1 MRLMMIGMGVFWM
14 RKTRLIL
21 GALLAATALA
31 CTGCGKD
38 ADSTANVDLEAM
50 TSEAETTPEEEPE
63 VIVKTSIVTEIVV
76 KPATKTETVAD
87 ATPAKTAAPA
97 APAANPTTG
106 DIYTDVIAQYRVASD
121 KEVYPYTY
129 AMADLNL
136 DGYPELM
143 VKTGNCE
150 ANFVYEIWTKG
161 ADGKAVKIGTARGFH
176 SQLYYDDQTGLLY
189 SNMCIQD
196 AQSISSY
203 AMVSGT
209 LQETL
214 LCNWEL
220 RDSDYYRQNGYYDLT
235 RMDHVFLLVEN
246 DINDYVFQN
255 SALQSGND
263 SAMTIDEYAAH
274 VNGASSNQNQ
284 SEEDKH
290 LVTEAPQQQETT
302 PPAAAASEDTL
313 KEQVLSKCG
322 NSPLDWYYDDFDG
335 DGNKEA
341 FAMAYRDNG
350 MGGHEILGLFY
361 VNAQGTVTDLGT
373 DFWGACGA
381 GRVVA
386 YNSSKKFFV
395 LDTNNGGS
403 GSTDYLY
410 GVTNGACYSSN
421 LSGSLHG
428 FQVDENGAYTFEGG
442 SVAHERPQI
451 RLTYDEST
459 GDFHQ

>member
-1 MRLMMIGMGVFWM
+1 MMIEMGVFWM

-203 AMVSGT
+203 AMVSGI

-442 SVAHERPQI
+442 SAAHERPQI

>member
-1 MRLMMIGMGVFWM
+1 MGVFQM
-14 RKTRLIL
+14 GRTRLIL
-21 GALLAATALA
+21 GALLAATLA
-31 CTGCGKD
+31 CTGCGED

-106 DIYTDVIAQYRVASD
+106 DIYTDVVAQYRVASD

-176 SQLYYDDQTGLLY
+176 SQLYYNDQTGLLY

-214 LCNWEL
+214 LCNWGL

-263 SAMTIDEYAAH
+263 SAMTIEEYAAH
-274 VNGASSNQNQ
+274 VTGASQ
-284 SEEDKH
+284 S
-290 LVTEAPQQQETT
+290 TEAPQQQETT
-302 PPAAAASEDTL
+302 PPVAAASEDTL
-313 KEQVLSKCG
+313 KEQVLSKYG

-341 FAMAYRDNG
+341 FAMAYQDDG
-350 MGGHEILGLFY
+350 IGHEILGLFY

-373 DFWGACGA
+373 DFWGAYGY

-395 LDTNNGGS
+395 FDTGNGGS

-442 SVAHERPQI
+442 SAAHERPQI
-451 RLTYDEST
+451 RLYYDEST

>member
-1 MRLMMIGMGVFWM
+1 M

-21 GALLAATALA
+21 GALLAAALA

-87 ATPAKTAAPA
+87 ATPAATAAPATPA

-106 DIYTDVIAQYRVASD
+106 DIYTDVVAQYRVASD

-176 SQLYYDDQTGLLY
+176 SQLYYNDQTGLLY

-214 LCNWEL
+214 LCNWGL

-263 SAMTIDEYAAH
+263 SAMTIEEYAAH
-274 VNGASSNQNQ
+274 VTGASQ
-284 SEEDKH
+284 S
-290 LVTEAPQQQETT
+290 TEAPQQQETT
-302 PPAAAASEDTL
+302 PPVAAASEDTL
-313 KEQVLSKCG
+313 KEQVLSKYG

-341 FAMAYRDNG
+341 FAMAYQDDG
-350 MGGHEILGLFY
+350 IGHEILGLFY

-373 DFWGACGA
+373 DFWGAYGY

-395 LDTNNGGS
+395 FDTGNGGS

-442 SVAHERPQI
+442 SAAHERPQI
-451 RLTYDEST
+451 RLYYDEST

>member
-1 MRLMMIGMGVFWM
+1 M

-21 GALLAATALA
+21 GALLAAALA

-87 ATPAKTAAPA
+87 ATPAATAAPATPA

-106 DIYTDVIAQYRVASD
+106 DIYTDVVAQYRVASD

-176 SQLYYDDQTGLLY
+176 SQLYYNDQTGLLY

-214 LCNWEL
+214 LCNWGL

-263 SAMTIDEYAAH
+263 SAMTIEEYAAH
-274 VNGASSNQNQ
+274 VTGASQ
-284 SEEDKH
+284 S
-290 LVTEAPQQQETT
+290 TEAPQQQETT
-302 PPAAAASEDTL
+302 PPVAAASEDTL
-313 KEQVLSKCG
+313 KEQVLSKYG

-341 FAMAYRDNG
+341 FAMAYQDDG
-350 MGGHEILGLFY
+350 IGHEILGLFY

-373 DFWGACGA
+373 DFWGAYGY

-395 LDTNNGGS
+395 FDTGNGGS

-442 SVAHERPQI
+442 SAAHEHPQI

>member
-1 MRLMMIGMGVFWM
+1 MGVFQM
-14 RKTRLIL
+14 RRTRLIL
-21 GALLAATALA
+21 GAFVAATALA
-31 CTGCGKD
+31 CTGCGQD
-38 ADSTANVDLEAM
+38 EDSTANVNLKVM
-50 TSEAETTPEEEPE
+50 TSEAETTPAEEPE

-76 KPATKTETVAD
+76 KPATETETVAN
-87 ATPAKTAAPA
+87 ATPAATTTPATAAPA
-97 APAANPTTG
+97 APAANTTTG
-106 DIYTDVIAQYRVASD
+106 DIYTDVIAQYRIASD

-176 SQLYYDDQTGLLY
+176 SQLYYNDQTGLLY

-214 LCNWEL
+214 LCNWGL

-341 FAMAYRDNG
+341 FAMAYQDDG
-350 MGGHEILGLFY
+350 IGHEILGLFY

-373 DFWGACGA
+373 DFWGAYGY

-386 YNSSKKFFV
+386 YNSS
-395 LDTNNGGS
+395 
-403 GSTDYLY
+403 
-410 GVTNGACYSSN
+410 
-421 LSGSLHG
+421 
-428 FQVDENGAYTFEGG
+428 
-442 SVAHERPQI
+442 
-451 RLTYDEST
+451 
-459 GDFHQ
+459 

>member
-1 MRLMMIGMGVFWM
+1 MGVFQM
-14 RKTRLIL
+14 GRTRLIL
-21 GALLAATALA
+21 GALLAATLA
-31 CTGCGKD
+31 CTGCGED

-150 ANFVYEIWTKG
+150 ANYVYEIWTKG

-176 SQLYYDDQTGLLY
+176 SQLYYNDQTGLLY

-214 LCNWEL
+214 LCNWGL

-284 SEEDKH
+284 FEEDKH

-361 VNAQGTVTDLGT
+361 VDAQGTVTDLGT

-442 SVAHERPQI
+442 SAAHERPQI
-451 RLTYDEST
+451 RLYYDEST

>member
-1 MRLMMIGMGVFWM
+1 M

-21 GALLAATALA
+21 GALLAAALA

-63 VIVKTSIVTEIVV
+63 VIVKTSIVTEIVA

-176 SQLYYDDQTGLLY
+176 SQLYYNDQTGLLY

-214 LCNWEL
+214 LCNWGL

-341 FAMAYRDNG
+341 FAMAYQDDG
-350 MGGHEILGLFY
+350 IGHEILGLFY

-373 DFWGACGA
+373 DFWGAYGY

-395 LDTNNGGS
+395 FDTGNGGS

-442 SVAHERPQI
+442 SAAHERPQI
-451 RLTYDEST
+451 RLYYDEST

>member
-1 MRLMMIGMGVFWM
+1 M

-21 GALLAATALA
+21 GAFVAAAALA

-176 SQLYYDDQTGLLY
+176 SQLYYNDQTGLLY

-284 SEEDKH
+284 FEEDKH

-361 VNAQGTVTDLGT
+361 VDAQGTVTDLGT

-428 FQVDENGAYTFEGG
+428 FQVDENGAYTFEDG
-442 SVAHERPQI
+442 SAAHERPQI

>member
-1 MRLMMIGMGVFWM
+1 M

-21 GALLAATALA
+21 GALLAAALA

-121 KEVYPYTY
+121 KEVYPYSY

-176 SQLYYDDQTGLLY
+176 SQLYYNDQTGLLY

-214 LCNWEL
+214 LCNWGL

-263 SAMTIDEYAAH
+263 SAMTIEEYAAH

-284 SEEDKH
+284 FEEDKH

-341 FAMAYRDNG
+341 FAMAYQDDG
-350 MGGHEILGLFY
+350 IGHEILGLFY

-373 DFWGACGA
+373 DFWGAYGY

-386 YNSSKKFFV
+386 YNSSKKIFV
-395 LDTNNGGS
+395 FDTCNGGS

-442 SVAHERPQI
+442 SAAHERPQI
-451 RLTYDEST
+451 RLYYDEST

>member
-1 MRLMMIGMGVFWM
+1 MGVFQM
-14 RKTRLIL
+14 RRTRLIL
-21 GALLAATALA
+21 GAFVAATALA
-31 CTGCGKD
+31 CTGCGQD
-38 ADSTANVDLEAM
+38 EDSTANVNLKVM
-50 TSEAETTPEEEPE
+50 TSEAETTPAEEPE

-76 KPATKTETVAD
+76 KPATETETVAN
-87 ATPAKTAAPA
+87 ATPAATTTPATAAPA
-97 APAANPTTG
+97 APAANTTTG
-106 DIYTDVIAQYRVASD
+106 DIYTDVIAQYRIASD

-176 SQLYYDDQTGLLY
+176 SQLYYNDQTGLLY

-214 LCNWEL
+214 LCNWGL

-341 FAMAYRDNG
+341 FAMAYQDDG
-350 MGGHEILGLFY
+350 IGHEILGLFY

-373 DFWGACGA
+373 DFWGAYGY

-395 LDTNNGGS
+395 FDTGNGGS

-442 SVAHERPQI
+442 SAAHERPQI
-451 RLTYDEST
+451 RLYYDEST

>member
-1 MRLMMIGMGVFWM
+1 MMIEMGVFWM

-21 GALLAATALA
+21 GALLAAALA

-176 SQLYYDDQTGLLY
+176 SQLYYNDQTGLLY

-214 LCNWEL
+214 LCNWGL

-246 DINDYVFQN
+246 GINDYVFQN
-255 SALQSGND
+255 SALQSGD
-263 SAMTIDEYAAH
+263 ESPMTIEEYAAH
-274 VNGASSNQNQ
+274 VNGASQ
-284 SEEDKH
+284 S
-290 LVTEAPQQQETT
+290 TEAPQQQETT

-361 VNAQGTVTDLGT
+361 VDAQGTVTDLGT

-442 SVAHERPQI
+442 SAAHERPQI
-451 RLTYDEST
+451 RLYYDEST

>member
-1 MRLMMIGMGVFWM
+1 MMIEMGVFWM

-176 SQLYYDDQTGLLY
+176 SQLYYNDQTGLLY

-214 LCNWEL
+214 LCNWGL

-263 SAMTIDEYAAH
+263 SAMTIEEYAAH

-284 SEEDKH
+284 FEEDKH

-361 VNAQGTVTDLGT
+361 VDAQGTVTDLGT

-442 SVAHERPQI
+442 SAAHERPQI

>member
-1 MRLMMIGMGVFWM
+1 M

-21 GALLAATALA
+21 GALLAAALA

-63 VIVKTSIVTEIVV
+63 VIVKTSIVTEIVA

-87 ATPAKTAAPA
+87 ATPAATTTPATAA
-97 APAANPTTG
+97 NTTTG
-106 DIYTDVIAQYRVASD
+106 DIYTDVIAQYRIASD
-121 KEVYPYTY
+121 KEVYPYSY

-176 SQLYYDDQTGLLY
+176 SQLYYNDQTGLLY

-203 AMVSGT
+203 TMVSGT

-214 LCNWEL
+214 LCDWGL

-274 VNGASSNQNQ
+274 VNGASQ
-284 SEEDKH
+284 S
-290 LVTEAPQQQETT
+290 TEAPQQQETT

-373 DFWGACGA
+373 DFWGACGV

-428 FQVDENGAYTFEGG
+428 FQVDENGAYTFEDG
-442 SVAHERPQI
+442 SAAHERPQI

>member
-1 MRLMMIGMGVFWM
+1 M

-21 GALLAATALA
+21 GALLAAAALA
-31 CTGCGKD
+31 CTGCGED
-38 ADSTANVDLEAM
+38 ADSTANVDLETITA
-50 TSEAETTPEEEPE
+50 EAETTPEEEPE

-87 ATPAKTAAPA
+87 ATPAETAAPA
-97 APAANPTTG
+97 APAATPTTG
-106 DIYTDVIAQYRVASD
+106 DIYTDVIAQYRIASD

-150 ANFVYEIWTKG
+150 ANFVYEVWTKG
-161 ADGKAVKIGTARGFH
+161 ADGKAVKIGTANGFH
-176 SQLYYDDQTGLLY
+176 SQLYYNNQTGLLY
-189 SNMCIQD
+189 GSMCIQD
-196 AQSISSY
+196 TQCISSY
-203 AMVSGT
+203 EMVSGT

-220 RDSDYYRQNGYYDLT
+220 RNSDYYRQNGYYDLT

-246 DINDYVFQN
+246 DIDDYVFQN
-255 SALQSGND
+255 SALQGGND

-274 VNGASSNQNQ
+274 VNGTSSNQNQ

-381 GRVVA
+381 GRIVA

-395 LDTNNGGS
+395 FDTNNGGS

-421 LSGSLHG
+421 LSVSLHG
-428 FQVDENGAYTFEGG
+428 FQVDENGAYTFEAG
-442 SVAHERPQI
+442 SAAHERPQI
-451 RLTYDEST
+451 RLYYDEST

>member
-1 MRLMMIGMGVFWM
+1 MGVFQM
-14 RKTRLIL
+14 RRTRLIL
-21 GALLAATALA
+21 GVLLAAAALA
-31 CTGCGKD
+31 CTGCGQD

-76 KPATKTETVAD
+76 KPTTETETVAN
-87 ATPAKTAAPA
+87 ATPAATTTPATAAPA
-97 APAANPTTG
+97 APAANTTTG
-106 DIYTDVIAQYRVASD
+106 DIYTDVIAQYRIASD
-121 KEVYPYTY
+121 KEVYPYSY

-176 SQLYYDDQTGLLY
+176 SQLYYNDQTGLLY

-203 AMVSGT
+203 TMVSGT

-214 LCNWEL
+214 LCDWGL
-220 RDSDYYRQNGYYDLT
+220 RNSDYYRQNGYYDLT

-322 NSPLDWYYDDFDG
+322 NSSLDWYYDDFDG

-395 LDTNNGGS
+395 FDTNNGGS

-428 FQVDENGAYTFEGG
+428 FQVDENGAYTFEDG
-442 SVAHERPQI
+442 SAAHERPQI

>member
-1 MRLMMIGMGVFWM
+1 M

-21 GALLAATALA
+21 GAFVAATALA
-31 CTGCGKD
+31 CTGCGED

-76 KPATKTETVAD
+76 KPTTETETVAN
-87 ATPAKTAAPA
+87 ATPAATTTPATAA
-97 APAANPTTG
+97 NTTTG

-121 KEVYPYTY
+121 KEVYPYSY

-150 ANFVYEIWTKG
+150 ANFVYEVWTKG

-176 SQLYYDDQTGLLY
+176 SQLYYNDQTGLLY

-214 LCNWEL
+214 LCDWGL

-246 DINDYVFQN
+246 DIDDYVFQN

-395 LDTNNGGS
+395 FDTNNGGS

-428 FQVDENGAYTFEGG
+428 FQVDENGAYTFEDG
-442 SVAHERPQI
+442 SAAHERPQI

>member
-1 MRLMMIGMGVFWM
+1 MG
-14 RKTRLIL
+14 RTRLIL
-21 GALLAATALA
+21 GALLAATLA
-31 CTGCGKD
+31 CTGCGED

-106 DIYTDVIAQYRVASD
+106 DIYTDVVAQYRVASD

-176 SQLYYDDQTGLLY
+176 SQLYYNDQTGLLY

-214 LCNWEL
+214 LCNWGL

-341 FAMAYRDNG
+341 FAMAYQDDG
-350 MGGHEILGLFY
+350 IGHEILGLFY

-373 DFWGACGA
+373 DFWGAYGY

-395 LDTNNGGS
+395 FDTGNGGS

-442 SVAHERPQI
+442 SAAHERPQI
-451 RLTYDEST
+451 RLYYDEST

>member
-1 MRLMMIGMGVFWM
+1 M

-21 GALLAATALA
+21 GAFVAATALA
-31 CTGCGKD
+31 CTGCGED

-76 KPATKTETVAD
+76 KPTTETETVAN
-87 ATPAKTAAPA
+87 ATPAATTTPATAA
-97 APAANPTTG
+97 NTTTG

-121 KEVYPYTY
+121 KEVYPYSY

-150 ANFVYEIWTKG
+150 ANFVYEVWTKG

-176 SQLYYDDQTGLLY
+176 SQLYYNDQTGLLY

-214 LCNWEL
+214 LCDWGL

-246 DINDYVFQN
+246 DIDDYVFQN

-274 VNGASSNQNQ
+274 VNGTSSNQNQ

-395 LDTNNGGS
+395 FDTNNGGS

-428 FQVDENGAYTFEGG
+428 FQVDENGAYTFEDG
-442 SVAHERPQI
+442 SAAHERPQI

>member
-1 MRLMMIGMGVFWM
+1 MGVFWM

-21 GALLAATALA
+21 GAFVAATALA
-31 CTGCGKD
+31 CTGCGQD
-38 ADSTANVDLEAM
+38 EDSTANVNLKVI
-50 TSEAETTPEEEPE
+50 TSEAETTSAEEPE

-76 KPATKTETVAD
+76 KPATETETVAD
-87 ATPAKTAAPA
+87 ATPAATAAPA
-97 APAANPTTG
+97 APAANTTTG
-106 DIYTDVIAQYRVASD
+106 DIYTDVIAQYRIASD
-121 KEVYPYTY
+121 KEVYPYSY

-150 ANFVYEIWTKG
+150 ANYAYEIWTKG

-176 SQLYYDDQTGLLY
+176 SQLYYNDQTGLLY

-203 AMVSGT
+203 TMVSGT

-214 LCNWEL
+214 LCDWGL
-220 RDSDYYRQNGYYDLT
+220 RNSDYYRQNGYYDLT

-290 LVTEAPQQQETT
+290 LVTEAPQQQKTT

-322 NSPLDWYYDDFDG
+322 NNLLDWYYDDFDG

-341 FAMAYRDNG
+341 FALAYRDNG

-373 DFWGACGA
+373 DFWGACGV

-395 LDTNNGGS
+395 FDTNNGGS

-428 FQVDENGAYTFEGG
+428 FQVDENGAYTFEDG
-442 SVAHERPQI
+442 SAAHERPQI

>member
-1 MRLMMIGMGVFWM
+1 MGVFQM
-14 RKTRLIL
+14 GRTRLIL
-21 GALLAATALA
+21 GALLAATLA
-31 CTGCGKD
+31 CTGCGED

-150 ANFVYEIWTKG
+150 ANYVYEIWTKG

-176 SQLYYDDQTGLLY
+176 SQLYYNDQTGLLY

-214 LCNWEL
+214 LCNWGL

-235 RMDHVFLLVEN
+235 RMDYVFLLVEN

-284 SEEDKH
+284 FEEDKH

-361 VNAQGTVTDLGT
+361 VDAQGTVTDLGT

-442 SVAHERPQI
+442 SAAHERPQI
-451 RLTYDEST
+451 RLYYDEST

>member
-1 MRLMMIGMGVFWM
+1 M

-21 GALLAATALA
+21 GAFVAATALA
-31 CTGCGKD
+31 CTGCGED
-38 ADSTANVDLEAM
+38 ADSTANVNLKVM
-50 TSEAETTPEEEPE
+50 TSEAETTPAEEPE

-76 KPATKTETVAD
+76 KPATETETVAN
-87 ATPAKTAAPA
+87 ATPAATTTPATAAPA
-97 APAANPTTG
+97 APAANTTTG
-106 DIYTDVIAQYRVASD
+106 DIYTDVIAQYRIASD

-176 SQLYYDDQTGLLY
+176 SQLYYNDQTGLLY

-214 LCNWEL
+214 LCNWGL

-341 FAMAYRDNG
+341 FAMAYQDDG
-350 MGGHEILGLFY
+350 IGHEILGLFY

-373 DFWGACGA
+373 DFWGAYGY

-395 LDTNNGGS
+395 FDTGNGGS

-442 SVAHERPQI
+442 SAAHERPQI
-451 RLTYDEST
+451 RLYYDEST

>member
-1 MRLMMIGMGVFWM
+1 M

-21 GALLAATALA
+21 GALLAAALA

-106 DIYTDVIAQYRVASD
+106 DIYTDVVAQYRVASD
-121 KEVYPYTY
+121 KEVYPYSY

-176 SQLYYDDQTGLLY
+176 SQLYYNDQTGLLY

-214 LCNWEL
+214 LCNWGL

-284 SEEDKH
+284 FEEDKH

-341 FAMAYRDNG
+341 FAMAYQDDG
-350 MGGHEILGLFY
+350 IGHEILGLFY

-373 DFWGACGA
+373 DFWGAYGY

-395 LDTNNGGS
+395 FDTGNGGS

-442 SVAHERPQI
+442 SAAHERPQI
-451 RLTYDEST
+451 RLYYDEST

>member
-1 MRLMMIGMGVFWM
+1 MGVFQM
-14 RKTRLIL
+14 RRTRLIL
-21 GALLAATALA
+21 GAFVAATALA
-31 CTGCGKD
+31 CTGCGQD
-38 ADSTANVDLEAM
+38 EDSTANVNLKVM
-50 TSEAETTPEEEPE
+50 TSEAETTPAEEPE

-76 KPATKTETVAD
+76 KPATETETVAN
-87 ATPAKTAAPA
+87 ATPAATTTPATAAPA
-97 APAANPTTG
+97 APAANTTTG
-106 DIYTDVIAQYRVASD
+106 DIYTDVIAQYRIASD

-176 SQLYYDDQTGLLY
+176 SQLYYNDQTGLLY

-214 LCNWEL
+214 LCNWGL

-341 FAMAYRDNG
+341 FAMAYQDDG
-350 MGGHEILGLFY
+350 IGHEILGLFY

-373 DFWGACGA
+373 DFWGAYGY

-395 LDTNNGGS
+395 FDTGNGGS

-442 SVAHERPQI
+442 SAAHERPQI
-451 RLTYDEST
+451 RLYYDEST
-459 GDFHQ
+459 GDFQQ

>member
-1 MRLMMIGMGVFWM
+1 M

-21 GALLAATALA
+21 GALLAAALA

-38 ADSTANVDLEAM
+38 ADSTANVDLETITA
-50 TSEAETTPEEEPE
+50 EAETTPEEEPE

-203 AMVSGT
+203 AMVSGI

-442 SVAHERPQI
+442 SAAHERPQI

>member
-1 MRLMMIGMGVFWM
+1 M

-21 GALLAATALA
+21 GALLAAALA

-38 ADSTANVDLEAM
+38 ADSTANVDLETITA
-50 TSEAETTPEEEPE
+50 EAETTPEEEPK

-203 AMVSGT
+203 AMVSGI

-442 SVAHERPQI
+442 SAAHEHPQI

>member
-1 MRLMMIGMGVFWM
+1 M

-21 GALLAATALA
+21 GAFVAAAALA

-63 VIVKTSIVTEIVV
+63 VIVKTSIVTEIVA

-87 ATPAKTAAPA
+87 ATPA

-106 DIYTDVIAQYRVASD
+106 DIYTDVVAQYRVASD

-176 SQLYYDDQTGLLY
+176 SQLYYNDQTGLLY

-214 LCNWEL
+214 LCNWGL

-263 SAMTIDEYAAH
+263 SAMTIEEYAAH

-284 SEEDKH
+284 FEEDKH

-341 FAMAYRDNG
+341 FAMAYQDNG

-395 LDTNNGGS
+395 FDTNNGGS
-403 GSTDYLY
+403 GSADYLY

-442 SVAHERPQI
+442 SAAHERPQI
-451 RLTYDEST
+451 RLYYDEST

>member
-1 MRLMMIGMGVFWM
+1 M

-21 GALLAATALA
+21 GALLAAALA

-176 SQLYYDDQTGLLY
+176 SQLYYNDQTGLLY

-214 LCNWEL
+214 LCNWGL

-263 SAMTIDEYAAH
+263 SAMTIEEYAAH

-284 SEEDKH
+284 FEEDKH

-395 LDTNNGGS
+395 FDTNNGGS

-442 SVAHERPQI
+442 SAAHERPQI
-451 RLTYDEST
+451 RLYYDEST

>member
-1 MRLMMIGMGVFWM
+1 M

-21 GALLAATALA
+21 GALLAAAALA

-38 ADSTANVDLEAM
+38 ADSTANVDLETITA
-50 TSEAETTPEEEPE
+50 EAETTPEEEPE
-63 VIVKTSIVTEIVV
+63 VIVKTSIVTEIVA

-87 ATPAKTAAPA
+87 ATPAATAAPA

-106 DIYTDVIAQYRVASD
+106 DIYTDVIAQYRIASD

-150 ANFVYEIWTKG
+150 ANFVYEVWTKG
-161 ADGKAVKIGTARGFH
+161 ADGKAVKIGTANGFH
-176 SQLYYDDQTGLLY
+176 SQLYYNNQTGLLY
-189 SNMCIQD
+189 GNMCIQD
-196 AQSISSY
+196 TQCISSY
-203 AMVSGT
+203 EMVSGT

-220 RDSDYYRQNGYYDLT
+220 RNSDYYRQNGYYDLT

-246 DINDYVFQN
+246 DIDDYVFQN
-255 SALQSGND
+255 SALQGGND

-274 VNGASSNQNQ
+274 VNGTSSNQNQ

-313 KEQVLSKCG
+313 KEKVLSKCG

-361 VNAQGTVTDLGT
+361 VDAQGTVTDLGT

-395 LDTNNGGS
+395 FDTNNGGS

-428 FQVDENGAYTFEGG
+428 FQVDENGAYTFEDG
-442 SVAHERPQI
+442 SAAHERPQI

>member
-1 MRLMMIGMGVFWM
+1 MGVFQM
-14 RKTRLIL
+14 RRTRLIL
-21 GALLAATALA
+21 GAFVAATALA
-31 CTGCGKD
+31 CTGCGQD
-38 ADSTANVDLEAM
+38 EDSTANVNLKVM
-50 TSEAETTPEEEPE
+50 TSEAETTPAEEPE

-76 KPATKTETVAD
+76 KPATETETVAN
-87 ATPAKTAAPA
+87 ATPAATTTPATAAPA
-97 APAANPTTG
+97 AHAANTTTG
-106 DIYTDVIAQYRVASD
+106 DIYTDVIAQYRIASD

-176 SQLYYDDQTGLLY
+176 SQLYYNDQTGLLY

-214 LCNWEL
+214 LCNWGL

-341 FAMAYRDNG
+341 FAMAYQDDG
-350 MGGHEILGLFY
+350 IGHEILGLFY

-373 DFWGACGA
+373 DFWGAYGY

-395 LDTNNGGS
+395 FDTGNGGS

-442 SVAHERPQI
+442 SAAHERPQI
-451 RLTYDEST
+451 RLYYDEST

>member
-1 MRLMMIGMGVFWM
+1 MR
-14 RKTRLIL
+14 RTRLIL
-21 GALLAATALA
+21 GAFVAATALA
-31 CTGCGKD
+31 CTGCGQD
-38 ADSTANVDLEAM
+38 EDSTANVNLKVM
-50 TSEAETTPEEEPE
+50 TSEAETTPAEEPE

-76 KPATKTETVAD
+76 KPATETETVAN
-87 ATPAKTAAPA
+87 ATPAATTTPATAAPA
-97 APAANPTTG
+97 APAANTTTG

-121 KEVYPYTY
+121 KEVYPYSY
-129 AMADLNL
+129 AMADLDL

-150 ANFVYEIWTKG
+150 ANYVYEIWTKG
-161 ADGKAVKIGTARGFH
+161 ADGKAVKAGIAVGSHA
-176 SQLYYDDQTGLLY
+176 SLYYNNQTGLLY

-196 AQSISSY
+196 VQDIFSY
-203 AMVSGT
+203 TLVSGT

-214 LCNWEL
+214 LCDWLL
-220 RDSDYYRQNGYYDLT
+220 RDNAYYRQNGYYHLT
-235 RMDHVFLLVEN
+235 RMDHVFRLVEN
-246 DINDYVFQN
+246 DIDDYVFQN
-255 SALQSGND
+255 SALQGGDESP
-263 SAMTIDEYAAH
+263 MTIEEYAAH

-395 LDTNNGGS
+395 FDTNNGGS

-428 FQVDENGAYTFEGG
+428 FQVDENGAYTFEDG
-442 SVAHERPQI
+442 SAAHERPQI

>member
-1 MRLMMIGMGVFWM
+1 MGVFQM
-14 RKTRLIL
+14 RRTRLIL
-21 GALLAATALA
+21 GAFVAATALA
-31 CTGCGKD
+31 CTGCGQD
-38 ADSTANVDLEAM
+38 EDSTANVNLKVM
-50 TSEAETTPEEEPE
+50 TSEAETTPAEEPE

-76 KPATKTETVAD
+76 KPATETETVAN
-87 ATPAKTAAPA
+87 ATPAATTTPATAAPA

-106 DIYTDVIAQYRVASD
+106 DIYTDVIAQYRIASD
-121 KEVYPYTY
+121 KEVYPYSY

-176 SQLYYDDQTGLLY
+176 SQLYYNDQTGLLY

-214 LCNWEL
+214 LCNWGL

-341 FAMAYRDNG
+341 FAMAYQDDG
-350 MGGHEILGLFY
+350 IGHEILGLFY

-373 DFWGACGA
+373 DFWGAYGY

-395 LDTNNGGS
+395 FDTGNGGS

-442 SVAHERPQI
+442 SAAHERPQI
-451 RLTYDEST
+451 RLYYDEST

>member
-1 MRLMMIGMGVFWM
+1 M

-21 GALLAATALA
+21 GAFVAATALA
-31 CTGCGKD
+31 CTGCGED
-38 ADSTANVDLEAM
+38 ADSTAKVNLKA
-50 TSEAETTPEEEPE
+50 THSEAETTLAEEPE
-63 VIVKTSIVTEIVV
+63 VIVKTSIVTEIVA

-87 ATPAKTAAPA
+87 ATPAATA

-106 DIYTDVIAQYRVASD
+106 DIYTDVIAQYRIASD
-121 KEVYPYTY
+121 KEVYPYSY

-150 ANFVYEIWTKG
+150 ANFVYEVWTKG
-161 ADGKAVKIGTARGFH
+161 ADGKAVKIGTANGFH
-176 SQLYYDDQTGLLY
+176 SQLYYNNQTGLLY
-189 SNMCIQD
+189 GNMCIQD
-196 AQSISSY
+196 TQCISSY
-203 AMVSGT
+203 EMVSGT

-220 RDSDYYRQNGYYDLT
+220 RNSDYYRQNGYYDLT

-246 DINDYVFQN
+246 DIDDYVFQN
-255 SALQSGND
+255 SALQGGND

-274 VNGASSNQNQ
+274 VNGTSSNQNQ

-395 LDTNNGGS
+395 FDTNNGGS

-428 FQVDENGAYTFEGG
+428 FQVDENGAYTFEDG
-442 SVAHERPQI
+442 SAAHERPQI

>member
-1 MRLMMIGMGVFWM
+1 MGVFQM
-14 RKTRLIL
+14 RRTRLIL
-21 GALLAATALA
+21 GAFVAATALA

-50 TSEAETTPEEEPE
+50 TSEAETTPAEEPE

-76 KPATKTETVAD
+76 KPATETETVAN
-87 ATPAKTAAPA
+87 ATPAATAAPA
-97 APAANPTTG
+97 ASAANPTTG
-106 DIYTDVIAQYRVASD
+106 DIYTDVIAQYRIASD
-121 KEVYPYTY
+121 KEVYPYSY

-150 ANFVYEIWTKG
+150 ANYVYEIWTKG
-161 ADGKAVKIGTARGFH
+161 ADGKAVKAGIAVGSHA
-176 SQLYYDDQTGLLY
+176 SLYYNNQTGLLY

-196 AQSISSY
+196 VQDIFSY
-203 AMVSGT
+203 ILVSGT

-214 LCNWEL
+214 LCDWLL
-220 RDSDYYRQNGYYDLT
+220 RDNAYYRQNGYYHLT
-235 RMDHVFLLVEN
+235 RMDHVFRLVEN
-246 DINDYVFQN
+246 DIDDYVFQN
-255 SALQSGND
+255 SALQGGDESP
-263 SAMTIDEYAAH
+263 MTIEEYAAH

-302 PPAAAASEDTL
+302 PQAAAASEDTL

-335 DGNKEA
+335 DGNEEA

-428 FQVDENGAYTFEGG
+428 FQVDENGAYTFEDG
-442 SVAHERPQI
+442 SAAHERPQI

>member
-1 MRLMMIGMGVFWM
+1 M

-21 GALLAATALA
+21 GALLAAALA

-121 KEVYPYTY
+121 KEVYPYSY

-176 SQLYYDDQTGLLY
+176 SQLYYNDQTGLLY

-214 LCNWEL
+214 LCNWGL

-263 SAMTIDEYAAH
+263 SAMTIEEYAAH

-284 SEEDKH
+284 FEEDKH

-361 VNAQGTVTDLGT
+361 VDAQGTVTDLGT

-442 SVAHERPQI
+442 SAAHERPQI
-451 RLTYDEST
+451 RLYYDEST

>member
-1 MRLMMIGMGVFWM
+1 M

-21 GALLAATALA
+21 GAFVAATALA
-31 CTGCGKD
+31 CTGCGQD
-38 ADSTANVDLEAM
+38 EDSTANVNLKVI
-50 TSEAETTPEEEPE
+50 TSEAETTSAEEPE

-76 KPATKTETVAD
+76 KPATETETVAD
-87 ATPAKTAAPA
+87 ATPAATAAPA
-97 APAANPTTG
+97 APAANTTTG
-106 DIYTDVIAQYRVASD
+106 DIYTDVIAQYRIASD
-121 KEVYPYTY
+121 KEVYPYSY

-150 ANFVYEIWTKG
+150 ANYAYEIWTKG

-176 SQLYYDDQTGLLY
+176 SQLYYNDQTGLLY

-203 AMVSGT
+203 TMVSGT

-214 LCNWEL
+214 LCDWGL
-220 RDSDYYRQNGYYDLT
+220 RNSDYYRQNGYYDLT

-290 LVTEAPQQQETT
+290 LVTEAPQQQKTT

-322 NSPLDWYYDDFDG
+322 NNLLDWYYDDFDG

-341 FAMAYRDNG
+341 FALAYRDNG

-373 DFWGACGA
+373 DFWGACGV

-395 LDTNNGGS
+395 FDTNNGGS

-428 FQVDENGAYTFEGG
+428 FQVDENGAYTFEDG
-442 SVAHERPQI
+442 SAAHERPQI

>member
-1 MRLMMIGMGVFWM
+1 MGVFQM
-14 RKTRLIL
+14 GRTRLIL
-21 GALLAATALA
+21 GALLAATLA
-31 CTGCGKD
+31 CTGCGED

-150 ANFVYEIWTKG
+150 ANYVYEIWTKG

-176 SQLYYDDQTGLLY
+176 SQLYYNDQTGLLY

-214 LCNWEL
+214 LCNWGL

-284 SEEDKH
+284 FEEDKH

-341 FAMAYRDNG
+341 FAMAYQDDG
-350 MGGHEILGLFY
+350 IGHEILGLFY

-373 DFWGACGA
+373 DFWGAYGY

-395 LDTNNGGS
+395 FDTGNGGS

-442 SVAHERPQI
+442 SAAHERPQI
-451 RLTYDEST
+451 RLYYDEST

>member
-1 MRLMMIGMGVFWM
+1 M

-21 GALLAATALA
+21 GALLAAALA

-38 ADSTANVDLEAM
+38 ADSTTNVDLEAM

-121 KEVYPYTY
+121 KEVYPYSY

-176 SQLYYDDQTGLLY
+176 SQLYYNDQTGLLY

-214 LCNWEL
+214 LCNWGL

-263 SAMTIDEYAAH
+263 SAMTIEEYAAH

-284 SEEDKH
+284 FEEDKH

-341 FAMAYRDNG
+341 FAMAYQDDG
-350 MGGHEILGLFY
+350 IGHEILGLFY

-373 DFWGACGA
+373 DFWGAYGY

-395 LDTNNGGS
+395 FDTGNGGS

-442 SVAHERPQI
+442 SAAHERPQI
-451 RLTYDEST
+451 RLYYDEST